1 MTLLPMRDYQRECVE
16 AVERAWEGGMR
27 RPGVVL
33 PTGAGKTVVFAHA
46 IDRWRR
52 ANAGRRALVVAHRH
66 ELIEQAAGKL
76 RSVMPGT
83 RVGIVKANRNE
94 TLYPVVVASIQ
105 TLIQQSRRRQ
115 LLDVGLI
122 VVDEAHHAA
131 APTYVTTLQHFGAL
145 SRGLAGRDGDA
156 LALGVTATMIRG
168 DDKALGEIWQDVV
181 YSRSIA
187 EMIAEG
193 WLVRPRGIRVRV
205 QDLDLGGVRKYRG
218 DYSEASLGAAIED
231 SLAPEAVAKAMAEH
245 AMLPD
250 GTVRPTLLFA
260 PLVRTAELFRDA
272 LRDAGFTSEVLSG
285 KSAPD
290 ERERVLAA
298 FRRREVQILC
308 NAMLFT
314 EGTDLPLVSCLVIA
328 RPTLNP
334 GLYVQM
340 VGRALRPDIG
350 KDDALVLDVVGVAQR
365 HRLAAPVDL
374 FGTEAA
380 DGLEDDDEDQPTW
393 EESDESDK
401 DATAEQVGALS
412 LDDFE
417 PSWRNGPI
425 VSEHIDLFHGS
436 DSVWLRTSGAGVW
449 FLAPGERYIAIVPGQ
464 AGGYDVVSMHQT
476 RRGDSQ
482 WIAQGVESLSYAM
495 AWAEDSVTPT
505 ERRLTTRQQSWRA
518 SGPTSE
524 QRRLAKR
531 LGVEIQRG
539 MTAGELRSRCMVIAA
554 TFRIDPGIPAY
565 LARR

>member
-1 MTLLPMRDYQRECVE
+1 MRDYQRECVE

-52 ANAGRRALVVAHRH
+52 ANVGRRALVVAHRH
-66 ELIEQAAGKL
+66 ELIEQAASKL

-83 RVGIVKANRNE
+83 RVGVVKANRNE

-131 APTYVTTLQHFGAL
+131 APTYVTTLEHFGAL
-145 SRGLAGRDGDA
+145 GTAQDGA
-156 LALGVTATMIRG
+156 KALGVTATMVRG

-218 DYSEASLGAAIED
+218 DYSETALGAALED

-272 LRDAGFTSEVLSG
+272 LREAGFSAEVLSG
-285 KSAPD
+285 KSTPD
-290 ERERVLAA
+290 ERERVLEA
-298 FRRREVQILC
+298 FKRRDVQIVC

-328 RPTLNP
+328 RPTLNS

-374 FGTEAA
+374 FGTESA
-380 DGLEDDDEDQPTW
+380 DPLEADDEQFVDQ
-393 EESDESDK
+393 DESDT
-401 DATAEQVGALS
+401 DDEPTAQGGALS
-412 LDDFE
+412 LEDFE

-449 FLAPGERYIAIVPGQ
+449 FLAPGERYIAILPGQ
-464 AGGYDVVSMHQT
+464 AGGYDVVTMHQT
-476 RRGDSQ
+476 RRGDSK
-482 WIAQGVESLSYAM
+482 WVAQGVESLSYAM
-495 AWAEDSVTPT
+495 GWAEDSVTAA
-505 ERRLTTRQQSWRA
+505 ERRLTTREQSWRA
-518 SGPTSE
+518 TTPTTE

-531 LGVEIQRG
+531 LGIEIQRG
-539 MTAGELRSRCMVIAA
+539 MTAGELRSRCMVVAA

-565 LARR
+565 LARGRS

>member
-1 MTLLPMRDYQRECVE
+1 MRDYQRECVE

-52 ANAGRRALVVAHRH
+52 ANVGRRALVVAHRH
-66 ELIEQAAGKL
+66 ELIEQAASKL

-83 RVGIVKANRNE
+83 RVGVVKANRNE

-131 APTYVTTLQHFGAL
+131 APTYVTVLEHFGAL
-145 SRGLAGRDGDA
+145 GAGQDGA
-156 LALGVTATMIRG
+156 KALGVTATMVRG

-218 DYSEASLGAAIED
+218 DYSETALGAALED

-272 LRDAGFTSEVLSG
+272 LRDAGFSAEVLSG
-285 KSAPD
+285 KSTPE
-290 ERERVLAA
+290 ERERVLES
-298 FRRREVQILC
+298 FKRRDVQIVC

-365 HRLAAPVDL
+365 HRLAVPVDL
-374 FGTEAA
+374 FGTESA
-380 DGLEDDDEDQPTW
+380 DGLEDGGIIGDAEF
-393 EESDESDK
+393 ESEFEDESK
-401 DATAEQVGALS
+401 IEQSALS

-449 FLAPGERYIAIVPGQ
+449 FLAPGERYIAILPGQ
-464 AGGYDVVSMHQT
+464 AGGYDVVTMHQT
-476 RRGDSQ
+476 RRGDSK

-495 AWAEDSVTPT
+495 GWAEDSVTAA
-505 ERRLTTRQQSWRA
+505 ERRLTTREQSWRA
-518 SGPTSE
+518 TTPTTE

-531 LGVEIQRG
+531 LGIEIQRG
-539 MTAGELRSRCMVIAA
+539 MTAGELRSRCMVVAA

-565 LARR
+565 LARGRS

>member
-1 MTLLPMRDYQRECVE
+1 MRDYQRECVE

-52 ANAGRRALVVAHRH
+52 KNAGRRALVVAHRH
-66 ELIEQAAGKL
+66 ELIEQAASKL

-94 TLYPVVVASIQ
+94 TLYPVVVASVQ
-105 TLIQQSRRRQ
+105 TLAQESRRRQ
-115 LLDVGLI
+115 LLDVGLV
-122 VVDEAHHAA
+122 VVDEAHHGA
-131 APTYVTTLQHFGAL
+131 APTYVTVLEHFGAL
-145 SRGLAGRDGDA
+145 GKQDGDA
-156 LALGVTATMIRG
+156 LALGVTATMVRG

-218 DYSEASLGAAIED
+218 DYSEASLGAALED
-231 SLAPEAVAKAMAEH
+231 SLAPEAVAKAMHEH
-245 AMLPD
+245 AVLPD

-272 LRDAGFTSEVLSG
+272 LRDAGFSAEVLSG
-285 KSAPD
+285 KSAPE

-298 FRRREVQILC
+298 FQRREVQILC

-374 FGTEAA
+374 FGTESA
-380 DGLEDDDEDQPTW
+380 DSLEDGDDEQEID
-393 EESDESDK
+393 ERESDEEP
-401 DATAEQVGALS
+401 AEQVGALS
-412 LDDFE
+412 LLDFE

-476 RRGDSQ
+476 RRGDST

-495 AWAEDSVTPT
+495 GWAEDSVTPA

-518 SGPTSE
+518 GGPTTE

-531 LGVEIQRG
+531 LGIEVQRG
-539 MTAGELRSRCMVIAA
+539 MTAGELRSRCMVVAA